1 MCWYYVFL
9 IILLPTYKIISKT
22 NLNTLTPE
30 TMSKLY
36 FSPEQIKE
44 FFDHKQ
50 KYGDFIN
57 INELYTL
64 PSFDDSLIRQM
75 DQEYYVPKR
84 LSDPYEYDPKLRDKK
99 VLVDIRYARN
109 KWGGDH
115 LGAEDKRIIKVK
127 YQDFKNF
134 RAGLL
139 GFKNPGEESF
149 VFDTPSARILFNSY
163 NCFAEWQSIAFFNNI
178 IIGNFKVGSGQ
189 GLVFDSAFGFGK
201 PLDWMKPIVIEDGI
215 TPSLSTYKCKF
226 TGIANT
232 IVYGPVKISS
242 FISYN
247 LLDANIR
254 NARVFSVKRR
264 NDYVSKQ
271 DLKKRNTLQEFTVGG
286 IVQYIHPSDDFEIGV
301 NIVHTIFNKWFDL
314 SNNANLDYLFN
325 GRLNTNASI
334 FSRWLIGSMHL
345 FVEYARSFK
354 NIPTKNNVFVQDAP
368 DALIV
373 GHMTSIFKNFDWSC
387 VFRKYNPTYYNFY
400 GRGMFVN
407 GGSNCSGLHGCAC
420 NEVGCYNAF
429 LLKILPRL
437 EMNACIDFF
446 AVLYKAY
453 NYDEMK
459 GHDARWRINYSFF
472 KYDYVRL
479 EVRHNYKSKEKND
492 TLTTTQR
499 LLVKINTKVSYDII
513 TSFTQIQIPFNLLQ
527 KTHKPHFCLY
537 ECVDV
542 DLEYCKV
549 AFFFIISNV
558 SKETPVWL
566 REKGN
571 KTWNKIDFN
580 CSKIGFY
587 ISYKFSCNIK
597 MNIVLYFSSLKILP
611 GLRINI
617 AYEF

>member
-1 MCWYYVFL
+1 MCWYKVFF

-30 TMSKLY
+30 IMSKLY
-36 FSPEQIKE
+36 FSPKQIKE
-44 FFDHKQ
+44 FFGHRKT
-50 KYGDFIN
+50 YGDFIG

-64 PSFDDSLIRQM
+64 HSFDDSLIRQM
-75 DQEYYVPKR
+75 SQEYYVPNH
-84 LSDPYEYDPKLRDKK
+84 DVFDMYTYDTKLRDKQ
-99 VLVDIRYARN
+99 VLIDARYARN
-109 KWGGDH
+109 KWGGDR
-115 LGAEDKRIIKVK
+115 LGAEDKMIIKIK
-127 YQDFKNF
+127 YHNLKNF

-139 GFKNPGEESF
+139 GVKNPGEEHL
-149 VFDTPSARILFNSY
+149 VFDIPSARILFNSY
-163 NCFAEWQSIAFFNNI
+163 SCFAEYQNVAFFKNI

-201 PLDWMKPIVIEDGI
+201 PLDWMKPMIIEDGI

-232 IVYGPVKISS
+232 IVAGPVKISS

-254 NARVFSVKRR
+254 DGRVFSVKRR

-271 DLKKRNTLQEFTVGG
+271 DLKRRNTLQEFTVGG

-301 NIVHTIFNKWFDL
+301 NIVHTIFDKSFDL
-314 SNNANLDYLFN
+314 SNNANLDYLFK

-334 FSRWLIGSMHL
+334 FYRVLIGPIHM
-345 FVEYARSFK
+345 FFEYARSFK
-354 NIPTKNNVFVQDAP
+354 NIHTKNNFLVRQSP
-368 DALIV
+368 DALVV
-373 GHMTSIFKNFDWSC
+373 GHMTSIFKNLDWAC
-387 VFRKYNPTYYNFY
+387 MFRKYNPTYYNFY

-420 NEVGCYNAF
+420 NEAGFYNAF
-429 LLKILPRL
+429 YLLLSPI
-437 EMNACIDFF
+437 EISACLDIF
-446 AVLYKAY
+446 AVLYKTY

-459 GHDARWRINYSFF
+459 GHDVRWRISYNLS
-472 KYDYVRL
+472 KHDYVRC
-479 EVRHNYKSKEKND
+479 EIRHKYKNQQKDAIQTN
-492 TLTTTQR
+492 TQSM
-499 LLVKINTKVSYDII
+499 LIKINTKLSYDII
-513 TSFTQIQIPFNLLQ
+513 TSFTQIQIPFNLLH
-527 KTHKPHFCLY
+527 KTNKHHFCLY
-537 ECVDV
+537 ECVDIYV
-542 DLEYCKV
+542 DIGNI

-571 KTWNKIDFN
+571 KTWNKIDFACN
-580 CSKIGFY
+580 KIGFY

-597 MNIVLYFSSLKILP
+597 LNIVIYFSFSKTLP